1 MKKRL
6 KINGIIIT
14 AVLFLI
20 VLFPSIF
27 IRRSYWD
34 SPDDAIEV
42 MGLVFILLGQ
52 LLRISAR
59 GYKSEHSRDG
69 QDLVSGGPY
78 SLVRNPMYL
87 GIFFIGLGI
96 VLVIFYWWAA
106 LIFLAGF
113 AIRYVMLLL
122 NEERKLHSLFGN
134 TYVAYQKTVPRLFPS
149 FKALLQKD
157 VSEYLPLKWRWV
169 QKEIGS
175 VAAVLLL
182 VEAIELL
189 EEFRAEGIKSL
200 FYESLMFIVVLL
212 LFLCLG
218 AYLHRKTLAYDA
230 EKR

>member
-14 AVLFLI
+14 AALFLI
-20 VLFPSIF
+20 VLFPSVF
-27 IRRSYWD
+27 IRRCYWD

-52 LLRISAR
+52 LLRTSAR
-59 GYKSEHSRDG
+59 GYKAEYSRDG

-113 AIRYVMLLL
+113 AVRYVMLLF
-122 NEERKLHSLFGN
+122 NEERKLLRLFGN
-134 TYVAYQKTVPRLFPS
+134 KYVAYQKTVPRLFPS
-149 FKALLQKD
+149 FRALLQKD
-157 VSEYLPLKWRWV
+157 ISEYLPLKWRWIK
-169 QKEIGS
+169 KEIGT
-175 VAAVLLL
+175 VVAVLLL
-182 VEAIELL
+182 VEVIESF
-189 EEFRAEGIKSL
+189 EEWRLEGIKSL
-200 FYESLMFIVVLL
+200 FYESFMFVVVLF